1 MPRTVVSLTNYAV
14 TIGKRL
20 LVANLSLTIREG
32 ERWAVLGVNG
42 CGKSTLAK
50 LLGQRSPT
58 GRSSRC
64 RTTARVTRRRS
75 RWKF

>member
-20 LVANLSLTIREG
+20 LVADLSLTIREG

-50 LLGQRSPT
+50 LLGQRLT
-58 GRSSRC
+58 HGTKTKEGGRPKR
-64 RTTARVTRRRS
+64 A
-75 RWKF
+75 